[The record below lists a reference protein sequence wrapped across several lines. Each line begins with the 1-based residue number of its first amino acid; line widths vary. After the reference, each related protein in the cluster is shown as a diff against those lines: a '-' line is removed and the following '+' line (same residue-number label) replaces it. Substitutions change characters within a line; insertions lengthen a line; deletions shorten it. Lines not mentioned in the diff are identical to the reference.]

1 MTDVQVEDAP
11 REERSRDTGTARTG
25 IGGLASDVAFY
36 GATRVVLKS
45 LAFLLVPL
53 YAHFLTPAEF
63 GVLELVLA
71 VIALV
76 DVLIAA
82 GMDGVFARFYFDR
95 NDPAWRRR
103 IITLYFLIESIYPA
117 VIVGTLIAFSDS
129 LSARIFG
136 TALYGSY
143 FVIALVDVYL
153 TNLVDLPMSLT
164 RFRHK
169 RKTFAVYSLSRGSI
183 QIVLSVLLV
192 AVWHYGVKGIL
203 IASLVSVCA
212 AFAFTAREWIFDLS
226 RKVDWRTG
234 GEMLS
239 FAWPGILGGLA
250 FYVLNL
256 ADRFIVKHYH
266 GTADTG
272 LYGVAFRY
280 SQIVILA
287 TLAFRLGW
295 APWHYSWL
303 DSGRHQQMVSRGAA
317 YFFFAVG
324 FLAVVVSAWILPVFQ
339 LLLPEQYWEASRAVT
354 PLALAAFAVGANR
367 VFAVGLNV
375 QKRMRL
381 LAPLTIAAAAI
392 AMGLYFLL
400 IPPFSYVGAAWAT
413 VAALACYALMV
424 LGLSQRIYPV
434 PWGWRR
440 IGLAV
445 SGSVGLC
452 LASLAVDA
460 CLSIT
465 ASIPVRVAITLA
477 FPAGL
482 YLLRFFPPDDVAA
495 LRARLA
501 VHRRNR
507 QARS

>member
-1 MTDVQVEDAP
+1 MTDVPVEDA
-11 REERSRDTGTARTG
+11 RGDRRRDAGTRKTGV
-25 IGGLASDVAFY
+25 GGLAGDVAFY
-36 GATRVVLKS
+36 GATRVILKS

-71 VIALV
+71 VAALV

-82 GMDGVFARFYFDR
+82 GVDGVFARFYFDR
-95 NDPAWRRR
+95 EDRQWRRR
-103 IITLYFLIESIYPA
+103 IITLYLLIESVYPA
-117 VIVGTLIAFSDS
+117 VIVGLLIAFSDS

-153 TNLVDLPMSLT
+153 TNIVDLPMSLT

-169 RKTFAVYSLSRGSI
+169 RRTFAAYSLGRGLI

-212 AFAFTAREWIFDLS
+212 AFFFTAREWIFDLS
-226 RKVDWRTG
+226 RKIDWRTG

-256 ADRFIVKHYH
+256 ADRFVIKSYH
-266 GTADTG
+266 GAADTG

-280 SQIVILA
+280 SQVVIIA

-295 APWHYSWL
+295 APWHFSWL
-303 DSGRHQQMVSRGAA
+303 NTGRHGQMVARGAA

-324 FLAVVVSAWILPVFQ
+324 FLAVLVSAWILPVFQ
-339 LLLPEQYWEASRAVT
+339 LLLPEQYWEASRAVA
-354 PLALAAFAVGANR
+354 PLALAAYAVGANR
-367 VFAVGLNV
+367 IFAVGLNV
-375 QKRMRL
+375 RKRMRL
-381 LAPLTIAAAAI
+381 LAPLTILAAAI
-392 AMGLYFLL
+392 AVGLYFLL

-413 VAALACYALMV
+413 VGALACYALMV
-424 LGLSQRIYPV
+424 LAVSQRIYPV
-434 PWGWRR
+434 PWSWRR

-445 SGSVGLC
+445 GGTAGLC

-460 CLSIT
+460 WLPMP
-465 ASIPVRVAITLA
+465 ASIPVRLAITALFPLA
-477 FPAGL
+477 LYALGFFPASDL
-482 YLLRFFPPDDVAA
+482 AAMRARLRG
-495 LRARLA
+495 LRAR
-501 VHRRNR
+501 R